1 MRGGKLHRRSS
12 PQALAL
18 GLAPLLVLLWAGLGG
33 RADGRPWGFQ
43 GCKQQLN
50 VSVLGAL
57 PGVGWD
63 NLRNMEL
70 GLVLGCAYSQCL
82 TTENGEYLIP
92 DGMLAVPRR
101 ETVVQTCADLM
112 DS

>member
-1 MRGGKLHRRSS
+1 M
-12 PQALAL
+12 
-18 GLAPLLVLLWAGLGG
+18 
-33 RADGRPWGFQ
+33 
-43 GCKQQLN
+43 
-50 VSVLGAL
+50 SVLGAL